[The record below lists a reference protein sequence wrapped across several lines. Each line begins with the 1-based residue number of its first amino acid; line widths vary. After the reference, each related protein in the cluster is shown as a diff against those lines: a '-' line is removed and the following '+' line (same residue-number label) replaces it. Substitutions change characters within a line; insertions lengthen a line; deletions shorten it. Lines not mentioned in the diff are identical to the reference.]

1 VAKRNAVRSA
11 TERTQAKM
19 HEFFSKTTSEI
30 DTLIAQ
36 VALKFVLADW
46 YAKSGQM
53 DDKVRN
59 MDLLKQQN
67 ELQKV
72 HKFKG

>member
-1 VAKRNAVRSA
+1 
-11 TERTQAKM
+11 
-19 HEFFSKTTSEI
+19 
-30 DTLIAQ
+30 
-36 VALKFVLADW
+36 
-46 YAKSGQM
+46 M

-72 HKFKG
+72 HKFKGWTNNT